1 LNVHLRRTFYIFA
14 AGFVAL
20 AGVLVYW
27 QVYAQES
34 LANNP
39 ANNLQT
45 RKDISSPRGLVLAGD
60 GETELAKSD
69 PRETDAGTVYDRSYP
84 EGALYSNI
92 VGYWSTKY
100 DKTGIEAGEN
110 STLSG
115 SAGEPETIDELLNQM
130 SGGPQ
135 PGNNVVLTIDP
146 ELQRIAYD
154 GLAASNTGR
163 GAAVALNPKNGEILA
178 LATYPSYDPNNIDD
192 NFPELRDAPDSPLI
206 NRATQ
211 GLYPPGSTFKV
222 ITAAAAL
229 EDGMKPD
236 REFFD
241 NGKYETP
248 GYTVR
253 NYKNE
258 DHGEVTFT
266 RALVISINAVFAE
279 IAVDIV
285 GAEKLVDTAQQFGYG
300 DEYEDFPLPVS
311 PSDLGPPVSEWLP
324 GYTAQA
330 AFGQG
335 AVVSNVFE
343 MGLVAATV
351 ANDGE
356 MMEPRIVSE
365 IRSPDGVLIDK
376 SAPSVREN
384 VLPGETAN
392 ELGNMMEA
400 VVNDGGL
407 VQAQLGDTKVA
418 GKTGTAEAPP
428 DFPHSWWIT
437 YAPAADPEIAV
448 AVMIENGAEI
458 DEEGNADTP
467 AIPIATDIMAAH
479 LDVEPGPVPQ
489 PTTSP
494 ASQRPPTQQPAQ
506 PPSNP
511 LRESQQQQPA
521 PFQPPAQQQPAQ
533 PSQTPGRQPVQPPGQ
548 QPVQPPVQNPGG

>member
-1 LNVHLRRTFYIFA
+1 MNAHLRRTFYIFA
-14 AGFVAL
+14 MGFVTL

-27 QVYAQES
+27 QVYAQEA

-60 GETELAKSD
+60 GETVLARSD
-69 PRETDAGTVYDRSYP
+69 PRESSTGTIYDRSYP

-110 STLSG
+110 TTLSG
-115 SAGEPETIDELLNQM
+115 NAGQPETIDELLNQM

-146 ELQRIAYD
+146 ELQRIAYE

-163 GAAVALNPKNGEILA
+163 GGAVALDPKTGEVLA

-192 NFPELRDAPDSPLI
+192 NFPKLKDAPDSPLL
-206 NRATQ
+206 NRPTQ
-211 GLYPPGSTFKV
+211 GLYPPGSTFKT

-229 EDGMKPD
+229 EDGMDPD

-241 NGKYETP
+241 DGTYETP

-258 DHGEVTFT
+258 KHGKVTFT
-266 RALVISINAVFAE
+266 RALVISINAIFAK

-285 GAEKLVDTAQQFGYG
+285 GAEKVADMAEKFGYG
-300 DEYEDFPLPVS
+300 DKYEDFPLPVS
-311 PSDLGPPVSEWLP
+311 KSDLGPPASEWLP
-324 GYTAQA
+324 GYTAQV

-335 AVVSNVFE
+335 AVVSNAFE
-343 MGLVAATV
+343 MALVAATV
-351 ANDGE
+351 ANEGE
-356 MMEPRIVSE
+356 MMQPRIVSE

-376 SAPSVREN
+376 TTRSVREN
-384 VLPGETAN
+384 VLSQDSAN
-392 ELGNMMEA
+392 KLGDMMEA
-400 VVNDGGL
+400 VVSEGGL
-407 VQAQLGDTKVA
+407 VQAQLGETKVA

-428 DFPHSWWIT
+428 NSPHSWWIT
-437 YAPAADPEIAV
+437 YAPAEDPEIAV

-458 DEEGNADTP
+458 DAEGNADTP
-467 AIPIATDIMAAH
+467 AIPIATSIMAAY
-479 LDVEPGPVPQ
+479 LDVEAGPAPQ
-489 PTTSP
+489 PVSP
-494 ASQRPPTQQPAQ
+494 PA
-506 PPSNP
+506 
-511 LRESQQQQPA
+511 QQQPPGRQTVQPPNQPFQRPQQA
-521 PFQPPAQQQPAQ
+521 PFQPPAQQQPQ
-533 PSQTPGRQPVQPPGQ
+533 PSQQPGQ
-548 QPVQPPVQNPGG
+548 RPAQPPVQNTGG

>member
-1 LNVHLRRTFYIFA
+1 MNAHLRRTFYIFA
-14 AGFVAL
+14 VGFVVL

-45 RKDISSPRGLVLAGD
+45 RKDISSPRGLILAGD
-60 GETELAKSD
+60 GETVLAKSD
-69 PRETDAGTVYDRSYP
+69 PRESETGTIYDRSYP

-100 DKTGIEAGEN
+100 DKTGIESGEN
-110 STLSG
+110 TTLSG
-115 SAGEPETIDELLNQM
+115 NAGDPETIDELLNQM

-146 ELQRIAYD
+146 ELQRVAYE
-154 GLAASNTGR
+154 GLAESNTGR
-163 GAAVALNPKNGEILA
+163 GAAVALNPKTGEILA
-178 LATYPSYDPNNIDD
+178 LATYPSYDPNNIDE
-192 NFPELRDAPDSPLI
+192 NFPKLRDAPDSPLL

-229 EDGMKPD
+229 EDGVEPD
-236 REFFD
+236 RKFFD
-241 NGKYETP
+241 NGTFETP

-266 RALVISINAVFAE
+266 RALVISINAIFAE
-279 IAVDIV
+279 VAVDIL
-285 GAEKLVDTAQQFGYG
+285 GPEKLVDTAQQFGYG
-300 DEYEDFPLPVS
+300 DEYENFPLPVS
-311 PSDLGPPVSEWLP
+311 ASDLGPPVSEWLP

-343 MGLVAATV
+343 MALVAATV
-351 ANDGE
+351 ANKGE
-356 MMEPRIVSE
+356 MMEPRVVSE
-365 IRSPDGVLIDK
+365 IRSPDGVLVDK

-384 VLPGETAN
+384 VMPEESAN

-400 VVNDGGL
+400 VVTEGGL
-407 VQAQLGDTKVA
+407 VQAQLGDVKVA

-437 YAPAADPEIAV
+437 YAPAEDPEIAV
-448 AVMIENGAEI
+448 AVMVENGATI

-467 AIPIATDIMAAH
+467 AIPIAADIMAAH
-479 LDVEPGPVPQ
+479 LDVEVGPAPQ
-489 PTTSP
+489 PTAPP
-494 ASQRPPTQQPAQ
+494 ASQRPPGEQPAQ

-511 LRESQQQQPA
+511 LQESQQPQQTPFQQPD
-521 PFQPPAQQQPAQ
+521 QQPV
-533 PSQTPGRQPVQPPGQ
+533 QPVQPPEQ

>member
-1 LNVHLRRTFYIFA
+1 MNAHLRRSFYIFA
-14 AGFVAL
+14 MGFVAL

-45 RKDISSPRGLVLAGD
+45 QKDISSPRGLVLAGD
-60 GETELAKSD
+60 GETVLAESN
-69 PRETDAGTVYDRSYP
+69 PRESATGTVYDRGYP

-110 STLSG
+110 TTLSG
-115 SAGEPETIDELLNQM
+115 NAGQPETIDELLNQAT
-130 SGGPQ
+130 GGPQ

-146 ELQRIAYD
+146 ELQRVAYE
-154 GLAASNTGR
+154 GLEGSNTGR
-163 GAAVALNPKNGEILA
+163 GSAVALDPRTGEVLA
-178 LATYPSYDPNNIDD
+178 LATYPSYDPNNIDE
-192 NFPELRDAPDSPLI
+192 NFPELQNDPGSPLI

-211 GLYPPGSTFKV
+211 SLYAPGSTFKV

-229 EDGMKPD
+229 ENGMEPD

-241 NGKYETP
+241 NGRYETP

-258 DHGEVTFT
+258 DHGRVTLT
-266 RALVISINAVFAE
+266 QALVISINAIFAE

-285 GAEKLVDTAQQFGYG
+285 GPQTLVDVARQFGYG

-311 PSDLGPPVSEWLP
+311 PSELGPPVSEWLP

-351 ANDGE
+351 ANNGE
-356 MMEPRIVSE
+356 MMEPRIVGE
-365 IRSPDGVLIDK
+365 IRTPDGVLVDK
-376 SAPSVREN
+376 SGPSVRNTVMPE
-384 VLPGETAN
+384 ESAT

-400 VVNDGGL
+400 VVNEGGL

-428 DFPHSWWIT
+428 DSPHSWWIT
-437 YAPAADPEIAV
+437 YAPADDPEIAV
-448 AVMIENGAEI
+448 AVMVENGAKI
-458 DEEGNADTP
+458 DDEGNADTP

-489 PTTSP
+489 QTAPP
-494 ASQRPPTQQPAQ
+494 ASQRPPTQRPAQ

-511 LRESQQQQPA
+511 FESPEQPEQS
-521 PFQPPAQQQPAQ
+521 PFQPPPEQPGQ
-533 PSQTPGRQPVQPPGQ
+533 PSG
-548 QPVQPPVQNPGG
+548 QPPVQNPGG

>member
-1 LNVHLRRTFYIFA
+1 MNVHLRRTFYIFA
-14 AGFVAL
+14 MGFVAL

-45 RKDISSPRGLVLAGD
+45 RKDISSPRGLILAGD
-60 GETELAKSD
+60 GETVLAKSD
-69 PRETDAGTVYDRSYP
+69 PQESPSGTTYERSYP

-92 VGYWSTKY
+92 VGYWSIKY
-100 DKTGIEAGEN
+100 DKIGIEAGEN
-110 STLSG
+110 TTLSG
-115 SAGEPETIDELLNQM
+115 NAGDPETIDELLNQAT
-130 SGGPQ
+130 GGPQ

-146 ELQRIAYD
+146 ELQRVAYE
-154 GLAASNTGR
+154 GLAASNTQR
-163 GAAVALNPKNGEILA
+163 GAAMAINPKTGEVLA
-178 LATYPSYDPNNIDD
+178 LATYPSYDPNNIDET
-192 NFPELRDAPDSPLI
+192 FPELSEAPDSPLI

-229 EDGMKPD
+229 EDGVEPD

-241 NGKYETP
+241 DGTFETP

-266 RALVISINAVFAE
+266 RALVISINAIFAE
-279 IAVDIV
+279 VAVDIV
-285 GAEKLVDTAQQFGYG
+285 GPQKLVDVAQQFGYG

-311 PSDLGPPVSEWLP
+311 VSDLGPPVSEWLP

-351 ANDGE
+351 ANEGE
-356 MMEPRIVSE
+356 MMKPRIVSE

-376 SAPSVREN
+376 SAPSVKEN
-384 VLPGETAN
+384 VLPAETAN

-400 VVNDGGL
+400 VVNDGGI
-407 VQAQLGDTKVA
+407 VQGQLGDVKVA

-437 YAPAADPEIAV
+437 YAPAEDPEIAV
-448 AVMIENGAEI
+448 AVMIENGATI

-467 AIPIATDIMAAH
+467 AIPIAADIMAAH
-479 LDVEPGPVPQ
+479 LDVEVEPAPQ
-489 PTTSP
+489 PAPEP
-494 ASQRPPTQQPAQ
+494 APQTAQ
-506 PPSNP
+506 PPFQPFQSP
-511 LRESQQQQPA
+511 QQPEQEQ
-521 PFQPPAQQQPAQ
+521 FQPPAQQPAQ
-533 PSQTPGRQPVQPPGQ
+533 PSQAPGRQS
-548 QPVQPPVQNPGG
+548 VQPPVQNPGG

>member
-1 LNVHLRRTFYIFA
+1 M
-14 AGFVAL
+14 GFVVL

-45 RKDISSPRGLVLAGD
+45 RKDISSPRGLILAGD
-60 GETELAKSD
+60 GETVLAKSD
-69 PRETDAGTVYDRSYP
+69 PRNSDTGTIYDRSYP
-84 EGALYSNI
+84 EGALFSNI

-110 STLSG
+110 TTLSG
-115 SAGEPETIDELLNQM
+115 NAGDPETIDELLNQM

-135 PGNNVVLTIDP
+135 PGNNVVLTVDP
-146 ELQRIAYD
+146 KLQRVAYE
-154 GLAASNTGR
+154 GLAESNTGR
-163 GAAVALNPKNGEILA
+163 GAAVALDPKNGEVLA
-178 LATYPSYDPNNIDD
+178 LATYPSYDPNNIDE
-192 NFPELRDAPDSPLI
+192 NFPKLRDAPDSPLI

-236 REFFD
+236 KEFFD

-258 DHGEVTFT
+258 DHGKVTLT
-266 RALVISINAVFAE
+266 RALVISINAIFAE
-279 IAVDIV
+279 IAVEIV
-285 GAEKLVDTAQQFGYG
+285 GPEKLVEVAQQFGYG
-300 DEYEDFPLPVS
+300 DNYEDFPLSVS
-311 PSDLGPPVSEWLP
+311 ASDLGPPVSEWLP

-343 MGLVAATV
+343 MAHVAAAV
-351 ANDGE
+351 ANKGE

-365 IRSPDGVLIDK
+365 IRSPDGILVDK
-376 SAPSVREN
+376 SGPSVREN
-384 VLPGETAN
+384 VLPEETAT
-392 ELGNMMEA
+392 ELGKMMES
-400 VVNDGGL
+400 VVRDGGL

-437 YAPAADPEIAV
+437 YAPADDPEIAV
-448 AVMIENGAEI
+448 AVMVENGAKI
-458 DEEGNADTP
+458 DDEGNADTP
-467 AIPIATDIMAAH
+467 AIPIATKILAAH
-479 LDVEPGPVPQ
+479 LGVEPGPIPAPEPEPQ
-489 PTTSP
+489 PEPSQ
-494 ASQRPPTQQPAQ
+494 QRPPTQQPAQ
-506 PPSNP
+506 PPSQP
-511 LRESQQQQPA
+511 FESPEQPEQT
-521 PFQPPAQQQPAQ
+521 PFQPPAQQPSQQ
-533 PSQTPGRQPVQPPGQ
+533 PSQQPVQPVQPPGQ
-548 QPVQPPVQNPGG
+548 QPVQPPGEQPVQPPVQNPGG

>member
-1 LNVHLRRTFYIFA
+1 MNAHLRRTFYIFA

-45 RKDISSPRGLVLAGD
+45 RKDISSPRGLILAGD
-60 GETELAKSD
+60 GETVLAKSD
-69 PRETDAGTVYDRSYP
+69 PRESETGTVYDRSYP

-154 GLAASNTGR
+154 GLAASNTKR
-163 GAAVALNPKNGEILA
+163 GAAVAINPKNGEILA
-178 LATYPSYDPNNIDD
+178 LATYPSYDPNDIDD
-192 NFPELRDAPDSPLI
+192 NFPELRDAPDSPLL

-229 EDGMKPD
+229 EDGIEPD

-241 NGKYETP
+241 DGTFETP

-253 NYKNE
+253 NYKGE

-266 RALVISINAVFAE
+266 RALVISINAIFAE

-285 GAEKLVDTAQQFGYG
+285 GPQKLVDVAQQFGYG

-343 MGLVAATV
+343 MGLVAATI
-351 ANDGE
+351 ANAGE
-356 MMEPRIVSE
+356 MMEPRIVDE

-376 SAPSVREN
+376 SGQSVKEE
-384 VLPGETAN
+384 VLPDETAN

-400 VVNDGGL
+400 VVNEGGL

-428 DFPHSWWIT
+428 DFPHSWWMT
-437 YAPAADPEIAV
+437 YAPADDPEIAV
-448 AVMIENGAEI
+448 AVMIENGATI
-458 DEEGNADTP
+458 DDEGNADTP

-489 PTTSP
+489 PTAP
-494 ASQRPPTQQPAQ
+494 LASQRPPTQQPAQ

-511 LRESQQQQPA
+511 LQESQQPQS
-521 PFQPPAQQQPAQ
+521 FQPPAQQPAQ
-533 PSQTPGRQPVQPPGQ
+533 PAQPPGQ

>member
-1 LNVHLRRTFYIFA
+1 MNAHLRRTFYIFA
-14 AGFVAL
+14 MGFIAL

-45 RKDISSPRGLVLAGD
+45 RKDISSPRGLILAGD
-60 GETELAKSD
+60 GETVLAQSD
-69 PRETDAGTVYDRSYP
+69 PRETETGTVYNRSYP
-84 EGALYSNI
+84 EGELFSNI
-92 VGYWSTKY
+92 VGYWSIKY

-110 STLSG
+110 DTLSG
-115 SAGEPETIDELLNQM
+115 NAGDPETIDELLNQM

-135 PGNNVVLTIDP
+135 PGNNVVLTVDP
-146 ELQRIAYD
+146 ELQRVAYE
-154 GLAASNTGR
+154 GLAESNTGR

-178 LATYPSYDPNNIDD
+178 LATYPSYDPNNIDE
-192 NFPELRDAPDSPLI
+192 NFPELQEAPDSPLLS
-206 NRATQ
+206 RATQ
-211 GLYPPGSTFKV
+211 GLYPPGSTFKT

-229 EDGMKPD
+229 EDGVESD

-241 NGKYETP
+241 NGRYETP

-266 RALVISINAVFAE
+266 RSFVLSVNAIFAE
-279 IAVDIV
+279 V
-285 GAEKLVDTAQQFGYG
+285 GVELVGPENLVEMAQRFGFG
-300 DEYEDFPLPVS
+300 DDYEEFPLPVS
-311 PSDLGPPVSEWLP
+311 ASDLGPPVSEWLP

-351 ANDGE
+351 ANKGE

-365 IRSPDGVLIDK
+365 IRSPDGVLIDE
-376 SAPSVREN
+376 SSPSVREN
-384 VLPGETAN
+384 VMPEESAN
-392 ELGNMMEA
+392 DLGNMMEA

-407 VQAQLGDTKVA
+407 VQAQLGETKVA

-428 DFPHSWWIT
+428 DYPHSWWIT
-437 YAPAADPEIAV
+437 YAPAEDPEIAV
-448 AVMIENGAEI
+448 AVMVENGAEI

-467 AIPIATDIMAAH
+467 AIPIAAEIMAAH
-479 LDVEPGPVPQ
+479 LDVEQAPAPQ
-489 PTTSP
+489 PAPDP
-494 ASQRPPTQQPAQ
+494 APQTAQ
-506 PPSNP
+506 PPFRPFQSPQQQNP
-511 LRESQQQQPA
+511 QQQQTPS
-521 PFQPPAQQQPAQ
+521 PSPAQ
-533 PSQTPGRQPVQPPGQ
+533 PSQAPGQ
-548 QPVQPPVQNPGG
+548 QSDQPPVQNQGG

>member
-1 LNVHLRRTFYIFA
+1 MNAHLRRTFYIFA
-14 AGFVAL
+14 VGFVVL

-34 LANNP
+34 LADNP

-45 RKDISSPRGLVLAGD
+45 RKDISVPRGLILAGD
-60 GETELAKSD
+60 GETVLAESN
-69 PRETDAGTVYDRSYP
+69 PRETPSGTVYDRSYP
-84 EGALYSNI
+84 QGAPYSNI

-115 SAGEPETIDELLNQM
+115 NAGEPETIDELLNQM
-130 SGGPQ
+130 AGGPQ
-135 PGNNVVLTIDP
+135 PGNNVVLTIRP
-146 ELQRIAYD
+146 ELQRAAYE
-154 GLAASNTGR
+154 GLAASNTGQ
-163 GAAVALNPKNGEILA
+163 GAAVALNPKTGEVLA
-178 LATYPSYDPNNIDD
+178 LVTHPSYDPNNIDET
-192 NFPELRDAPDSPLI
+192 FPELAEAQNSPLL

-229 EDGMKPD
+229 EDGMEPD

-241 NGKYETP
+241 DGTYETP

-266 RALVISINAVFAE
+266 RALVLSINAVFAE
-279 IAVDIV
+279 IAVEIV
-285 GAEKLVDTAQQFGYG
+285 GAQPLANMAQEFGYE

-311 PSDLGPPVSEWLP
+311 ASDLGPPASEWLP
-324 GYTAQA
+324 GYTAQV

-335 AVVSNVFE
+335 AVVSNAFE
-343 MGLVAATV
+343 MALVAATV

-356 MMEPRIVSE
+356 MMKPRIVSE

-376 SAPSVREN
+376 SGPSVREE
-384 VLPGETAN
+384 VLSEESAN
-392 ELGNMMEA
+392 ELGDMMEA
-400 VVNDGGL
+400 VVYEGGL
-407 VQAQLGDTKVA
+407 VQAQLGETRVA

-437 YAPAADPEIAV
+437 YAPADDPEIAV
-448 AVMIENGAEI
+448 AVMVENGAEI
-458 DEEGNADTP
+458 DEEGNAATP
-467 AIPIATDIMAAH
+467 AIPIATNIMAAH
-479 LDVEPGPVPQ
+479 LDVEPAPAPQ
-489 PTTSP
+489 PTPQP
-494 ASQRPPTQQPAQ
+494 APQRPPGMQPAQ
-506 PPSNP
+506 PPA
-511 LRESQQQQPA
+511 Q
-521 PFQPPAQQQPAQ
+521 PFQPPQQTPFQQPGQ
-533 PSQTPGRQPVQPPGQ
+533 QPVRPGQ

>member
-1 LNVHLRRTFYIFA
+1 MNAHLRRSFYIFA
-14 AGFVAL
+14 MGFVVL

-45 RKDISSPRGLVLAGD
+45 RKDISSPRGLILAGD
-60 GETELAKSD
+60 GETVLAKSD
-69 PRETDAGTVYDRSYP
+69 PRESETGTIYDRSYP

-110 STLSG
+110 TTLSG
-115 SAGEPETIDELLNQM
+115 NAGNPETIDELLNQM

-146 ELQRIAYD
+146 ELQRVAYE
-154 GLAASNTGR
+154 GLAESNTGR
-163 GAAVALNPKNGEILA
+163 GAAVALNPKTGEILA
-178 LATYPSYDPNNIDD
+178 LATYPSYDPNNIDE
-192 NFPELRDAPDSPLI
+192 NFPELRDAPDSPLL

-229 EDGMKPD
+229 EDGIEPN

-241 NGKYETP
+241 DGTFETP

-266 RALVISINAVFAE
+266 RALVISINAIFAE

-285 GAEKLVDTAQQFGYG
+285 GPQKLVDVAQQFGYG
-300 DEYEDFPLPVS
+300 DDYEDFPLPVS
-311 PSDLGPPVSEWLP
+311 ASDLGPPVSEWLP

-351 ANDGE
+351 ANEGE
-356 MMEPRIVSE
+356 MMKPRIVSE

-376 SAPSVREN
+376 SGPSVKEN

-400 VVNDGGL
+400 VVNEGGL
-407 VQAQLGDTKVA
+407 VQAQLGDVKVA

-437 YAPAADPEIAV
+437 YAPAEDPEIAV
-448 AVMIENGAEI
+448 AVMVENGAEI

-467 AIPIATDIMAAH
+467 AIPIAADIMAAH
-479 LDVEPGPVPQ
+479 LDVEVEPAPQ
-489 PTTSP
+489 STAPP
-494 ASQRPPTQQPAQ
+494 ASQRPPGEQPAQ

-511 LRESQQQQPA
+511 LQESQQPQQA
-521 PFQPPAQQQPAQ
+521 PFQPPGQQPVV
-533 PSQTPGRQPVQPPGQ
+533 PGQQSAQPVQPPSQ

>member
-1 LNVHLRRTFYIFA
+1 MNVHLRRTFYIFA
-14 AGFVAL
+14 VGFVAL

-45 RKDISSPRGLVLAGD
+45 RKDISSPRGLILAGD
-60 GETELAKSD
+60 GETVLAESNS
-69 PRETDAGTVYDRSYP
+69 RETDTGTVYDRNYP

-100 DKTGIEAGEN
+100 DRTGIEAGEN

-115 SAGEPETIDELLNQM
+115 TAGDPETIDDLLNQAT
-130 SGGPQ
+130 GGPQ
-135 PGNNVVLTIDP
+135 PGNNVVLTVDP
-146 ELQRIAYD
+146 ELQRIAYE
-154 GLAASNTGR
+154 GLAETKTER
-163 GAAVALNPKNGEILA
+163 GAAVALDPKTGEVLA

-192 NFPELRDAPDSPLI
+192 TFPELRDAPDSPLV

-211 GLYPPGSTFKV
+211 GLYPPGSTFKA

-229 EDGMKPD
+229 EGGMEPD

-241 NGKYETP
+241 NGRFETP

-266 RALVISINAVFAE
+266 RALILSINAVFAE

-285 GAEKLVDTAQQFGYG
+285 NPQPLADMAQAFGYG

-311 PSDLGPPVSEWLP
+311 ASDLGPPASEWLP
-324 GYTAQA
+324 GYTAQV

-335 AVVSNVFE
+335 AVVSNAFE
-343 MGLVAATV
+343 MALVSATV
-351 ANDGE
+351 ANGGE

-365 IRSPDGVLIDK
+365 IRSPDGVLIDQ
-376 SAPSVREN
+376 SAPSVRRE
-384 VLPGETAN
+384 VLPDEAAN
-392 ELGNMMEA
+392 DLGNMMEA
-400 VVNDGGL
+400 VVNEGGL
-407 VQAQLGDTKVA
+407 VQAQLGDVKVA

-428 DFPHSWWIT
+428 DSPHSWWIT
-437 YAPAADPEIAV
+437 YAPAEDPEIAV
-448 AVMIENGAEI
+448 AVMVENGAEI

-479 LDVEPGPVPQ
+479 LDAEPGPVPQ
-489 PTTSP
+489 PTAPP
-494 ASQRPPTQQPAQ
+494 ASQRPPGQQPAQ
-506 PPSNP
+506 PPAQPFQSP
-511 LRESQQQQPA
+511 QDSQPSQ
-521 PFQPPAQQQPAQ
+521 FQPPAQQPAQ
-533 PSQTPGRQPVQPPGQ
+533 PPQ
-548 QPVQPPVQNPGG
+548 QSDQPPVQNSDE

>member
-1 LNVHLRRTFYIFA
+1 MNVHLRRTFYIFA
-14 AGFVAL
+14 VGFVAL

-27 QVYAQES
+27 QVYAQEP

-45 RKDISSPRGLVLAGD
+45 RKDISSPRGLILAGD
-60 GETELAKSD
+60 GETVLAESN
-69 PRETDAGTVYDRSYP
+69 PRETNTGTVYDRSYP

-100 DKTGIEAGEN
+100 DKTGIESGEN

-115 SAGEPETIDELLNQM
+115 TAGEPETIDDLLNQAT
-130 SGGPQ
+130 GGPQ

-146 ELQRIAYD
+146 ELQRIAYE
-154 GLAASNTGR
+154 GLAETNTGR
-163 GAAVALNPKNGEILA
+163 GAAVALNPKTGEVLA
-178 LATYPSYDPNNIDD
+178 LATYPSYDPNNIDET
-192 NFPELRDAPDSPLI
+192 FPELSEAQNSPLL

-229 EDGMKPD
+229 EDGVEPD

-241 NGKYETP
+241 NGRFETP

-266 RALVISINAVFAE
+266 RALVISINAIFAE

-285 GAEKLVDTAQQFGYG
+285 GPQKLVDTAQKFGYG
-300 DEYEDFPLPVS
+300 DEYGDFPLPVS

-351 ANDGE
+351 ANEGE
-356 MMEPRIVSE
+356 MMKPRIVSE

-376 SAPSVREN
+376 SAPSVKEN
-384 VLPGETAN
+384 VLPVETAD

-400 VVNDGGL
+400 VVNEGGL
-407 VQAQLGDTKVA
+407 VQAQLGDVKVA

-437 YAPAADPEIAV
+437 YAPADDPEIAV
-448 AVMIENGAEI
+448 AVMVENGAEI

-467 AIPIATDIMAAH
+467 AIPIATEIMAAH
-479 LDVEPGPVPQ
+479 LDAEPGPVPQ
-489 PTTSP
+489 PAAPP
-494 ASQRPPTQQPAQ
+494 ARQRPPAQQPAQ
-506 PPSNP
+506 PPSQP
-511 LRESQQQQPA
+511 FQSPQQPQQA
-521 PFQPPAQQQPAQ
+521 PFQPPAQQPA
-533 PSQTPGRQPVQPPGQ
+533 QPVQPPGQ
-548 QPVQPPVQNPGG
+548 QPVQPPAQQPVQPPVQNPGG